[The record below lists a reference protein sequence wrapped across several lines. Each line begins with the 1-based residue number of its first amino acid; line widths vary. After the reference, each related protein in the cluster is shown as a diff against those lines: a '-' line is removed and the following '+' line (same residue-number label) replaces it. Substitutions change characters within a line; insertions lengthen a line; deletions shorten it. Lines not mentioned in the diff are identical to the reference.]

1 MAPSPSRPGSLPTR
15 LSDAVAPRR
24 RAVLGMFAAAPLLAA
39 CGGGDPL
46 SSTSSSPAAGGAAS
60 SGEAG
65 GVVRVGSANFAE
77 SEILGELYA
86 QILEAQGLQVERKMQ
101 IGAREVYIAALQDG
115 SVDVVP
121 EYTGNLLGYFDKE
134 ATAKSSGEVA
144 SALEGALPEGLTALT
159 PAEAE
164 NKDSYNVTAG
174 FSKDNGITS
183 LEDLAGY
190 AGTLRIGG
198 LPELAQREYG
208 AGLSGLT
215 EVYGV
220 PQDKMAF
227 TPISDGG
234 GPLTVRALT
243 DGDVDVANIFSTTP
257 AIQEN
262 GFVTLEDPKGMITA
276 QNVVPLMSTG
286 KATDRVRT
294 ALDAVQKKLTTDD
307 LLAMNAATMGE
318 EKKQPRQ
325 VAADW
330 LREKGL
336 V

>member
-1 MAPSPSRPGSLPTR
+1 MASSPSRPGSLPAR
-15 LSDAVAPRR
+15 LSDAVTPRR
-24 RAVLGMFAAAPLLAA
+24 RAVLGMLAAAPLLAA
-39 CGGGDPL
+39 CGGDPL
-46 SSTSSSPAAGGAAS
+46 SAASSSPAAQADAS
-60 SGEAG
+60 SGGAG
-65 GVVRVGSANFAE
+65 DVIRVGSANFAE

-86 QILEAQGLQVERKMQ
+86 QALEAEGLQVERKMQ

-134 ATAKSSGEVA
+134 ATASSSEEVA
-144 SALEGALPEGLTALT
+144 AALEGALPEGLTALT

-190 AGTLRIGG
+190 EGTLRIGG

-208 AGLSGLT
+208 AGLAGLT
-215 EVYGV
+215 DVYGV
-220 PQDKMAF
+220 PQDKMEF

-262 GFVTLEDPKGMITA
+262 GFVVLEDPKGMITA
-276 QNVVPLMSTG
+276 QNVVPLMSTA
-286 KATDRVRT
+286 KVSDRVRT
-294 ALDAVQKKLTTDD
+294 ALDAVQKELTTDD

-330 LREKGL
+330 LRQKGL